1 MSLGYTPGRFT
12 DPEIAFE
19 PFKAQIDK
27 CFEFLDVQDTYAL
40 ITMNRQITLSANA
53 QVGGGA
59 STFLELYETAMS
71 NKIYQLQPE
80 DISTVNLVALLDK
93 TFGWMYENLKGYET
107 RWLYIDWNGVKNPRL
122 LAAVFYLS
130 SIRSESD
137 GWLTTQSI
145 RQNIADIAFEGGVRL
160 AELEIELTL
169 IEQAKRGVRLVH
181 QLPKMAR
188 EIHHYRLD
196 SPRLEM
202 IERQGGVDGLLDKG
216 VDGLKFCESLV
227 SDLDHANLRHF
238 VKMYELLDGLIV
250 RLKFEDKIS
259 ESQIHKLMNRVLPK
273 LVKSLGKQTNGGR
286 YTKGCPEMVNA
297 LMSYVGVDQDLESY
311 IILGAASGRREAFQ
325 RLKLDTVLSRV
336 AFRKRQ
342 RTSKPFD
349 AHPDIIQI
357 LGVEGFY
364 SQAELHRLNPVRGL
378 LWRLVY
384 ALEEVAKQSTEE
396 PEYAV
401 NLKASRE
408 LLESAEPMTSAMTR
422 LGFYLRA
429 LSPYAPATM
438 SEASFIYMSFLSL
451 DQPIAWHPDLAA
463 HLKRAAFRKALRE
476 IMTVEHHMPIIK
488 NLGVESFFGAREI
501 NLMKGAHL
509 TDALGL

>member
-1 MSLGYTPGRFT
+1 MSVGYTPGRFT
-12 DPEIAFE
+12 DPEIAFA

-27 CFEFLDVQDTYAL
+27 CFEFLDAQDTYTL

-53 QVGGGA
+53 QVGGSA

-71 NKIYQLQPE
+71 HKIYQLQPE

-93 TFGWMYENLKGYET
+93 TFGWMYENLKGHDT

-130 SIRSESD
+130 SLRSESD
-137 GWLTTQSI
+137 GWITRHSI
-145 RQNIADIAFEGGVRL
+145 RQNIADIAFEGGERL
-160 AELEIELTL
+160 AELVAELTL
-169 IEQAKRGVRLVH
+169 IEEAKRGVRLVH

-196 SPRLEM
+196 SSRLEM
-202 IERQGGVDGLLDKG
+202 IERQGGVDGLLEKG
-216 VDGLKFCESLV
+216 VDGLQFCESLV
-227 SDLDHANLRHF
+227 SDLDHANLCHF
-238 VKMYELLDGLIV
+238 VKMHEMLDRLIV

-259 ESQIHKLMNRVLPK
+259 EGQIHKLMNRVSLK
-273 LVKSLGKQTNGGR
+273 LVKSLGKQANEGR
-286 YTKGCPEMVNA
+286 HIKGCPEMVSA
-297 LMSYVGVDQDLESY
+297 LMPYVGADQALESY
-311 IILGAASGRREAFQ
+311 VILGTVSGRREDFQ

-342 RTSKPFD
+342 RTSQPFD

-357 LGVEGFY
+357 LGAESFY
-364 SQAELHRLNPVRGL
+364 SPAELHRLNPVRGL

-384 ALEEVAKQSTEE
+384 ALEEVAKQSSDE

-408 LLESAEPMTSAMTR
+408 LLETAEPMMSILTR
-422 LGFYLRA
+422 LGYYLKA
-429 LSPYAPATM
+429 LSPYAPVTM
-438 SEASFIYMSFLSL
+438 SEASFIYMSYLSL
-451 DQPIAWHPDLAA
+451 DQPIVWSPSLAA
-463 HLKRAAFRKALRE
+463 NLNRIAFRKALRE
-476 IMTVEHHMPIIK
+476 IITVEHHLPIIK
-488 NLGVESFFGAREI
+488 NLGVESFFSAREI

-509 TDALGL
+509 SDALGL